1 MISYD
6 IHTKELE
13 NGNLLVRLRGE
24 FDLSNLDE
32 LRRTLDRVLSFRV
45 HTSVDLSGVTFADLQ
60 TLRELAV
67 YSWLYA
73 HYLDLCA
80 PSRQFTRSIE
90 ACGFQK
96 RIRFSPGPEPASD
109 LLIHDPAA

>member
-1 MISYD
+1 MILYD

-13 NGNLLVRLRGE
+13 NGDLLVRLRGE
-24 FDLSNLDE
+24 FDLYNLGE

-45 HTSVDLSGVTFADLQ
+45 QIFVDLSGITFADIQ

-73 HYLDLCA
+73 HHLDLCA
-80 PSRQFTRSIE
+80 PSRQFMLGVK
-90 ACGFQK
+90 ACDLQE
-96 RIRFSPGPEPASD
+96 RVQFSPSPEAASV
-109 LLIHDPAA
+109 LLVGDPAA